1 MGVEMERPSN
11 QILAIFGAS
20 GDLAKRKL
28 MPSLF
33 GLFSRG
39 FMPEKFAVVGVSRTK
54 FDDESFRK
62 YAGENIKTFLKGKEL
77 NAEMLESFLSRV
89 FYLCIDTC
97 NENSYL
103 QLRGKF
109 IDVREKTGVADNI
122 LFDLATPPDMYSI
135 IPRALKNA
143 GLNKSQEGGF
153 RRIIVEKPF
162 GSDLESSQNIN
173 SELLKI
179 FEENEIL
186 RIDHY
191 LGKETVQNILVLRFA
206 NGIFESLWN
215 RNFIDSVEI
224 RASETLGVENRG
236 GYYDGAGALRDM
248 VQNHLLQLMAFVAME
263 APATFDSE
271 SIRDEIAKVLRS
283 LKPFSDSDIRKN
295 AIRAQYSGYAQEK
308 GVAKNSSTET
318 YAALKLFIENWRWGG
333 VPFYIITGKEMPEK
347 TSEILIRFKAPPQK
361 LFKGQC
367 CGSSCNSLAI
377 RIYPDESI
385 SLMFGLKVPGA
396 GFEVRQVDMD
406 FDYKSIS
413 PTRLPDAYERLLLDA
428 MLGDNTLFA
437 RNDSQSYS
445 WKFVEPILNYWRR
458 EGRKNLHIYEKG
470 TLPPVFEELRES
482 NLCKINPVHIE
493 SGK

>member
-1 MGVEMERPSN
+1 MPKN

-33 GLFSRG
+33 ELFSRG
-39 FMPEKFAVVGVSRTK
+39 LMPEKFAVVGVSRTN

-62 YAGENIKTFLKGKEL
+62 YVGENIKIFLKDKEP
-77 NAEMLESFLSRV
+77 ESEKLDLFLSRV
-89 FYLCIDTC
+89 FYVCIDTC
-97 NENSYL
+97 NEDSYPML
-103 QLRGKF
+103 GEKF
-109 IDVREKTGVADNI
+109 AQVREKTGVGDNI
-122 LFDLATPPDMYSI
+122 LFDLATPPNMYRI
-135 IPRALKNA
+135 IPRALKKA
-143 GLNKSQEGGF
+143 GLNKSKEGGF

-162 GSDLESSQNIN
+162 GFDMESAQSIN
-173 SELLKI
+173 TELLKI
-179 FEENEIL
+179 FDESEVL

-271 SIRDEIAKVLRS
+271 SIRDEIAKVFRS
-283 LKPFSDSDIRKN
+283 LKPLSDSDMPKN
-295 AIRAQYSGYAQEK
+295 AIRAQYSGYGSEK
-308 GVAKNSSTET
+308 GVAENSATET
-318 YAALKLFIENWRWGG
+318 YVALKFFIENWRWGG
-333 VPFYIITGKEMPEK
+333 VPFYIITGKAMPEK
-347 TSEILIRFKAPPQK
+347 TSEIVIRFKATPQK

-367 CGSSCNSLAI
+367 CGSSCNSLTI

-406 FDYKSIS
+406 FNYKSIS

-437 RNDSQSYS
+437 RNDSQHYS
-445 WKFVEPILNYWRR
+445 WKFVEPLLNYWRG
-458 EGRKNLHIYEKG
+458 EGKKNLHVYKKG
-470 TLPPVFEELRES
+470 TLPPIFKELREA
-482 NLCKINPVHIE
+482 NLCKIEPVRVE
-493 SGK
+493 K

>member
-1 MGVEMERPSN
+1 MERPNN

-28 MPSLF
+28 MPSLYE
-33 GLFSRG
+33 LFSRG
-39 FMPEKFAVVGVSRTK
+39 MMPEKFAVLGVSRTN

-62 YAGENIKTFLKGKEL
+62 YAGENIRSFLKDKEPDSEIL
-77 NAEMLESFLSRV
+77 DSFLSRV
-89 FYLCIDTC
+89 FYLCIDTL
-97 NENSYL
+97 NEDSYFRL
-103 QLRGKF
+103 
-109 IDVREKTGVADNI
+109 REKFVEIREKAEVPDNI
-122 LFDLATPPDMYSI
+122 LFDLATPPDMYRI
-135 IPRALKNA
+135 IPRALKKA
-143 GLNKSQEGGF
+143 GFNKSKEGGF

-162 GSDLESSQNIN
+162 GFDLESSQDIN

-248 VQNHLLQLMAFVAME
+248 VQSHLLQLMAFVAME

-283 LKPFSDSDIRKN
+283 LKPLSDSDIK
-295 AIRAQYSGYAQEK
+295 ADVIRAQYLGYAREK
-308 GVAKNSSTET
+308 GVSENSSTET
-318 YAALKLFIENWRWGG
+318 YVAMKFFIENWRWGG
-333 VPFYIITGKEMPEK
+333 VPFYIITGKAMPEK
-347 TSEILIRFKAPPQK
+347 TSEIAIRFKAAPQK

-367 CGSSCNSLAI
+367 CGSSCNSLTI

-396 GFEVRQVDMD
+396 GFEVRQVNMD
-406 FDYKSIS
+406 FNYKSIS
-413 PTRLPDAYERLLLDA
+413 PKRLPDAYERLLLDA

-445 WKFVEPILNYWRR
+445 WKFVEPILNFWRR
-458 EGRKNLHIYEKG
+458 EGRENLHVYEKG
-470 TLPPVFEELRES
+470 AFPPVFKELRDA
-482 NLCKINPVHIE
+482 NICKIEPTE
-493 SGK
+493 S

>member
-1 MGVEMERPSN
+1 MERPKN

-28 MPSLF
+28 MPSLYE
-33 GLFSRG
+33 LFSRG
-39 FMPEKFAVVGVSRTK
+39 MMPEKFAVLGVSRTN

-62 YAGENIKTFLKGKEL
+62 YAGENIRSFLKDKEPDSEIL
-77 NAEMLESFLSRV
+77 DSFLSRV
-89 FYLCIDTC
+89 FYLCIDTL
-97 NENSYL
+97 NEDSYFRL
-103 QLRGKF
+103 
-109 IDVREKTGVADNI
+109 REKFVEIREKAEVPDNI
-122 LFDLATPPDMYSI
+122 LFDLATPPDMYRI
-135 IPRALKNA
+135 IPRALKKA
-143 GLNKSQEGGF
+143 GLNKSNEGGF

-162 GSDLESSQNIN
+162 GFDLESSQDIN

-224 RASETLGVENRG
+224 RASEILGVENRG

-248 VQNHLLQLMAFVAME
+248 VQSHLLQLMAFVAME

-283 LKPFSDSDIRKN
+283 LKPLSDSDIK
-295 AIRAQYSGYAQEK
+295 ADVIRAQYLGYAREK
-308 GVAKNSSTET
+308 GVSENSSTET
-318 YAALKLFIENWRWGG
+318 YVAMKFFIENWRWGG
-333 VPFYIITGKEMPEK
+333 VPFYIITGKAMPEK
-347 TSEILIRFKAPPQK
+347 TSEIAIRFKAAPQK

-367 CGSSCNSLAI
+367 CGSSCNSLTI

-396 GFEVRQVDMD
+396 GFEVRQVNMD
-406 FDYKSIS
+406 FNYKSIS
-413 PTRLPDAYERLLLDA
+413 PKRLPDAYERLLLDA

-445 WKFVEPILNYWRR
+445 WKFVEPILNFWRM
-458 EGRKNLHIYEKG
+458 EGRENLHVYEKG
-470 TLPPVFEELRES
+470 VFPPVFKELRDADI
-482 NLCKINPVHIE
+482 CKIEPTE
-493 SGK
+493 S

>member
-1 MGVEMERPSN
+1 MGVKMERPKN

-28 MPSLF
+28 MPSLYE
-33 GLFSRG
+33 LFSRG
-39 FMPEKFAVVGVSRTK
+39 MMPEKFAVLGVSRTN

-62 YAGENIKTFLKGKEL
+62 YAGENIRSFLKDKEPDSEIL
-77 NAEMLESFLSRV
+77 DSFLSRV
-89 FYLCIDTC
+89 FYLCIDTL
-97 NENSYL
+97 NEDSYFR
-103 QLRGKF
+103 LREKF
-109 IDVREKTGVADNI
+109 VEIREKTEIPDNI
-122 LFDLATPPDMYSI
+122 LFDLATPPDMYRI
-135 IPRALKNA
+135 IPRALKKA
-143 GLNKSQEGGF
+143 GLNKSKEGGF

-162 GSDLESSQNIN
+162 GFDLESSQDIN

-248 VQNHLLQLMAFVAME
+248 VQSHLLQLMAFVAME

-283 LKPFSDSDIRKN
+283 LKPMSDSDIK
-295 AIRAQYSGYAQEK
+295 ADVIRAQYLGYAREK
-308 GVAKNSSTET
+308 GVSENSSTET
-318 YAALKLFIENWRWGG
+318 YVAMKFFIENWRWGG
-333 VPFYIITGKEMPEK
+333 VPFYIITGKAMPEK
-347 TSEILIRFKAPPQK
+347 TSEIAIRFKAAPQK

-367 CGSSCNSLAI
+367 CGSSCNSLTI

-396 GFEVRQVDMD
+396 GFEVRQVNMD
-406 FDYKSIS
+406 FNYKSIS
-413 PTRLPDAYERLLLDA
+413 PKRLPDAYERLLLDA

-445 WKFVEPILNYWRR
+445 WKFVEPILNFWRR
-458 EGRKNLHIYEKG
+458 EGRENLHIYEKG
-470 TLPPVFEELRES
+470 AFPPVFKELRDADI
-482 NLCKINPVHIE
+482 CKIEPTE
-493 SGK
+493 S